1 MGFITHATR
10 KELKTTEKLKNLLTL
25 EIIPDLEEA
34 IDEFFS
40 LIEKAK
46 MASIA
51 DKEELQELQ
60 EMHSECKDIV
70 AEIDANEMPEDEAE
84 EILKELIELKTI

>member
-1 MGFITHATR
+1 M
-10 KELKTTEKLKNLLTL
+10 KTTEKLKNLLTS

-34 IDEFFS
+34 IDELFS
-40 LIEKAK
+40 MIEKAK

-70 AEIDANEMPEDEAE
+70 SEIDSNEMSEDEAE
-84 EILKELIELKTI
+84 ELLEELLEVKSI

>member
-1 MGFITHATR
+1 MTYS
-10 KELKTTEKLKNLLTL
+10 EKLKNFLTQ

-34 IDEFFS
+34 IDEMFAF
-40 LIEKAK
+40 IEKAK

-51 DKEELQELQ
+51 DKEELKELQ

-70 AEIDANEMPEDEAE
+70 SEIESGEMEEEEAKDILSELVDMKTVNE
-84 EILKELIELKTI
+84 

>member
-1 MGFITHATR
+1 MQI
-10 KELKTTEKLKNLLTL
+10 TEKLKNLLTL

-34 IDEFFS
+34 IDEMFAM
-40 LIEKAK
+40 IEKAK

-60 EMHSECKDIV
+60 EMYRECKDIV
-70 AEIDANEMPEDEAE
+70 AEIESGEMPHEEAS
-84 EILKELIELKTI
+84 EILEELIEAKTLEE

>member
-1 MGFITHATR
+1 
-10 KELKTTEKLKNLLTL
+10 LKNTEKLKNLLTS

-34 IDEFFS
+34 IDELFS
-40 LIEKAK
+40 MIEKAK

-70 AEIDANEMPEDEAE
+70 SEIDSNEMSEDEAK
-84 EILKELIELKTI
+84 EILEELIDVKSI

>member
-1 MGFITHATR
+1 MSYS
-10 KELKTTEKLKNLLTL
+10 EKLKNFLLQ

-34 IDEFFS
+34 IDEMFS
-40 LIEKAK
+40 FIEKAK

-51 DKEELQELQ
+51 DKEELQDLQ

-70 AEIDANEMPEDEAE
+70 AEIEAGEMEENEAE
-84 EILKELIELKTI
+84 EILNEFVEMKTADEE

>member
-1 MGFITHATR
+1 MTYS
-10 KELKTTEKLKNLLTL
+10 EKLKNFLTQ

-34 IDEFFS
+34 IDEIFAF
-40 LIEKAK
+40 IEKSK

-51 DKEELQELQ
+51 DKEELKELQ

-70 AEIDANEMPEDEAE
+70 SEIESGEMEEKEAK
-84 EILKELIELKTI
+84 EILNELVDMKSVEQE